1 MPFPHPA
8 RIAAILLA
16 AILLVAAAAPSPA
29 SAEADDHSRARE
41 ALRAGRILPL
51 EQIVAKAKADFGG
64 EVLDVELEDERAGLR
79 YELKLMAADGRILK
93 LEYDAATGALVHV
106 KGRNKRHNEEQR

>member
-1 MPFPHPA
+1 MPFPRLA
-8 RIAAILLA
+8 RIAASLLA
-16 AILLVAAAAPSPA
+16 SLLLAAAAPSPA

-51 EQIVAKAKADFGG
+51 EQIVAKARADFGG

-79 YELKLMAADGRILK
+79 YELKLMATDGRILK
-93 LEYDAATGALVHV
+93 VEYDAATGALVHV
-106 KGRNKRHNEEQR
+106 RGRKRHNEEQR

>member
-1 MPFPHPA
+1 MPSPRPA
-8 RIAAILLA
+8 RIASILLA
-16 AILLVAAAAPSPA
+16 ALLLVAAAPSPA
-29 SAEADDHSRARE
+29 SAETDDHSRARE

-106 KGRNKRHNEEQR
+106 KGRKRHNEEQR

>member
-1 MPFPHPA
+1 MPFPRPA

-16 AILLVAAAAPSPA
+16 ALLLVAAAAPA

-106 KGRNKRHNEEQR
+106 KGRKRHNEEQR

>member
-1 MPFPHPA
+1 MPFPRPA
-8 RIAAILLA
+8 QIAPILLA
-16 AILLVAAAAPSPA
+16 ALLLVAAAAPA
-29 SAEADDHSRARE
+29 SAETDDHSRARE

-106 KGRNKRHNEEQR
+106 KGRKRHNEEQR

>member
-1 MPFPHPA
+1 MPLPHLA
-8 RIAAILLA
+8 RIA

-51 EQIVAKAKADFGG
+51 EQIVAKAKEQFGG
-64 EVLDVELEDERAGLR
+64 EVLDVELEDERDGLR

-93 LEYDAATGALVHV
+93 LEYEAATGALIHS
-106 KGRNKRHNEEQR
+106 KGWKRGHDEQR

>member
-1 MPFPHPA
+1 MPFPRPA
-8 RIAAILLA
+8 RIASILLA
-16 AILLVAAAAPSPA
+16 VIVLVAAAAPSPA

-106 KGRNKRHNEEQR
+106 KGRKRHNEEQR